1 MLNNQRVIHD
11 NSRILW
17 ASCVYSLV
25 LPALNVFLK
34 KKTCLKKMT
43 HRCLQMP
50 HVLAEAPTAMKNIQ
64 SHHPI
69 NKIRQIVLPELA

>member
-25 LPALNVFLK
+25 LPALNVK
-34 KKTCLKKMT
+34 KHVKKMT